1 MLSKYIQ
8 VSVNRF
14 KKYCFFPDFPF
25 IWIPWNLSKILNFKQ
40 TNGTLQTFHINRAS
54 CLSLKGLRY
63 LTSIFQTYSDLY
75 EMRGAKFDSVGRMLK
90 EAVDEWEMR
99 SGVGTALGYLAEQV
113 FFFLK
118 MFSIQFF
125 YRRLRKFYL
134 FFYINISFRVCIQ

>member
-1 MLSKYIQ
+1 MNSLKLIENIIELQ
-8 VSVNRF
+8 
-14 KKYCFFPDFPF
+14 KKLTEHY
-25 IWIPWNLSKILNFKQ
+25 N
-40 TNGTLQTFHINRAS
+40 TFHINRAS

-113 FFFLK
+113 FFF
-118 MFSIQFF
+118 F
-125 YRRLRKFYL
+125 
-134 FFYINISFRVCIQ
+134 